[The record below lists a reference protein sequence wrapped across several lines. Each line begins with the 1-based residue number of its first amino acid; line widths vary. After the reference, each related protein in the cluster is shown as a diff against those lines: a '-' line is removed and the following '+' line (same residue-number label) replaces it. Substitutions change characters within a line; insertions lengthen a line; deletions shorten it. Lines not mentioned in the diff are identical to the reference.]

1 MSEMKMSA
9 QVAIA
14 LVLFLLPVLRQPA
27 LAQDPRAAFESAENA
42 LLNKDYASAEKGF
55 QEVLRLDPHSAAAY
69 SNLGV
74 VYMRTRGTT
83 LPSAL
88 F

>member
-1 MSEMKMSA
+1 MWTPA
-9 QVAIA
+9 QLPIL
-14 LVLFLLPVLRQPA
+14 LVLFLPQAPGQPPPV
-27 LAQDPRAAFESAENA
+27 QDPRVVFQSAQNA
-42 LLNKDYASAEKGF
+42 LLNKNYAGAEKAF